1 MDHASRLLEHL
12 ESGSSERWEDL
23 RPKGWPTMQLRVRGH
38 SFDVY
43 CDHATDVTLDG
54 YGMPVVHGHTVST
67 ADLTRGWFDSALVV

>member
-1 MDHASRLLEHL
+1 
-12 ESGSSERWEDL
+12 
-23 RPKGWPTMQLRVRGH
+23 MQLRVRGH